1 MPQSVNLRHHA
12 VAVHPVS
19 SLPSMTIARR
29 LRRVLTIAAGMLL
42 QPAAA
47 LSAQR
52 VLAVIAR
59 DTALEVSPTV
69 PAGVTTVRLVL
80 QGKARRELVVRR
92 VPSGTPPETLI
103 RGAAGRPTKWFAQWS
118 FGGPAVPGDSAT
130 NASTTVELRPGIY
143 LLVAY
148 EVDASGRA
156 RGDRYLWKQFTAVA
170 GSALIP
176 GRFPVPDLT
185 LKVRDARID
194 VEGTIRRGDRR
205 TIQVE
210 NVGGQPHEII
220 IGRLKPGK
228 TVDDVRV
235 WTARRAESAPFVY
248 VGGFTPMS
256 PGVTAQTVLNL
267 LPGEHVALFPMAPG
281 PDTGADKSG
290 VLTVFKV
297 S

>member
-1 MPQSVNLRHHA
+1 
-12 VAVHPVS
+12 
-19 SLPSMTIARR
+19 MTTARR
-29 LRRVLTIAAGMLL
+29 LRRVLAIAAGMLV

-52 VLAVIAR
+52 VLAVVAR
-59 DTALEVSPTV
+59 DTVLEVSPTV

-103 RGAAGRPTKWFAQWS
+103 RGAAGRPIKWFAQWS
-118 FGGPAVPGDSAT
+118 FGGPAVPSDSAT
-130 NASTTVELRPGIY
+130 NASATVELRPGIY

-148 EVDASGRA
+148 EVDASGKA

-170 GSALIP
+170 ASALIP

-194 VEGTIRRGDRR
+194 VEGTIRQGGR

-210 NVGGQPHEII
+210 NVGGQPHELII
-220 IGRLKPGK
+220 ARLKPGK
-228 TVDDVRV
+228 TIEDVRL
-235 WTARRAESAPFVY
+235 WKARRAESAPFVY

-256 PGVTAQTVLNL
+256 PGMTAQTRLTFQA
-267 LPGEHVALFPMAPG
+267 GEHVVLCPLPSGRDGA
-281 PDTGADKSG
+281 ADKG
-290 VLTVFKV
+290 DVLTVFKV
-297 S
+297 T

>member
-1 MPQSVNLRHHA
+1 
-12 VAVHPVS
+12 
-19 SLPSMTIARR
+19 MTTAHR
-29 LRRVLTIAAGMLL
+29 LRRVLMIAASMLV

-52 VLAVIAR
+52 VLSVIAR
-59 DTALEVSPTV
+59 DTALEVSSTV
-69 PAGVTTVRLVL
+69 PAGVTTVRLML

-92 VPSGTPPETLI
+92 VPAGTPPETLV
-103 RGAAGRPTKWFAQWS
+103 RGATGRPTKWFAQWS
-118 FGGPAVPGDSAT
+118 FGGPAVPGDSAA
-130 NASTTVELRPGIY
+130 NASATVELRPGIY

-156 RGDRYLWKQFTAVA
+156 RGDRYLWKQVTAVA

-194 VEGTIRRGDRR
+194 VEGTIRKGKDR

-210 NVGGQPHEII
+210 NVGGQPHELII
-220 IGRLKPGK
+220 ARLKPGK
-228 TVDDVRV
+228 TVDDVRK

-248 VGGFTPMS
+248 VGGLTPMS
-256 PGVTAQTVLNL
+256 PGMTAQTRLTLEAGDHVVLC
-267 LPGEHVALFPMAPG
+267 PMPCG
-281 PDTGADKSG
+281 RDGADKSG
-290 VLTVFKV
+290 VLAVFKV
-297 S
+297 MG